1 MENSVHSGRGAVI
14 NPKNK
19 FSVAQ
24 TLKIHQEGIDDFEE
38 SLPRTT
44 FFNEY
49 PKSIISR
56 NSSPDIPFDL
66 SINPYQGCEHGC
78 VYCYARESHQYWGY
92 SAGLDFESKIIVK
105 HNAADLLERAF
116 LNPKWKVE
124 PIMLSGNTDP
134 YQPAERRYR
143 LTRKLL
149 KTCLKFRNPVSII
162 TKNALI
168 LRDLDILKELAER
181 RLVNVMV
188 SITSLNESL
197 RRNLEPRTATSAKR
211 LKVVREL
218 SAAGIPVGVMIA
230 PVIPGLNMNEIP
242 AIAKAAADAGATDI
256 SHTMLR
262 LNGPIE
268 DIFRNW
274 LSAVYPD
281 RAQKVLSQVQSTH
294 SGKTSDSR
302 FMKRMLGEG
311 RVAEMAAQMLKTSR
325 QQFFKNPGF
334 PEPDLKSFRRG
345 GMYTIW

>member
-1 MENSVHSGRGAVI
+1 MENSVHSGRGALI

-24 TLKIHQEGIDDFEE
+24 TLKIHPEGIDDFEE

-44 FFNEY
+44 FYNEY

-168 LRDLDILKELAER
+168 LRDIDVLKELADK

-197 RRNLEPRTATSAKR
+197 RRNLEPRTATSVKR
-211 LKVVREL
+211 LNVVKEL
-218 SAAGIPVGVMIA
+218 STAGIPVGVMMA
-230 PVIPGLNMNEIP
+230 PVIPGLNMNEIS
-242 AIAKAAADAGATDI
+242 AIAKAAADAGAFDI

-274 LSAVYPD
+274 ISAVYPD
-281 RAQKVLSQVQSTH
+281 RAQKVLNQVQTTH
-294 SGKTSDSR
+294 GGKTSDSR

-311 RVAEMAAQMLKTSR
+311 RVAEMASQMMKNAR
-325 QQFFKNPGF
+325 KQYFHNPGF
-334 PEPDLKSFRRG
+334 PDPDLSSFRRG

>member
-1 MENSVHSGRGAVI
+1 MENSVHSGRGALT

-19 FSVAQ
+19 YSIAQ
-24 TLKIHQEGIDDFEE
+24 TLKVHQEGIDDFED

-56 NSSPDIPFDL
+56 NSSPDIPFEL

-92 SAGLDFESKIIVK
+92 SAGLDFESKILVK
-105 HNAADLLERAF
+105 HNAADLLEKAF

-134 YQPAERRYR
+134 YQPAEKRYK
-143 LTRKLL
+143 LTRKIL

-162 TKNALI
+162 TKNSLI
-168 LRDLDILKELAER
+168 LRDLDILKELAR
-181 RLVNVMV
+181 MNLVNVMV

-197 RRNLEPRTATSAKR
+197 SRNLEPRTATASKR
-211 LKVVREL
+211 LKVIESL
-218 SAAGIPVGVMIA
+218 SKEGVPVGVMIA
-230 PVIPGLNMNEIP
+230 PVIPGLNMTEIP
-242 AIAKAAADAGATDI
+242 NIVKAAAGAGAMEI

-268 DIFRNW
+268 DIFRRW
-274 LSAVYPD
+274 IMAVYPD
-281 RAQKVLSQVQSTH
+281 RAEKVLNQVQATH
-294 SGKTSDSR
+294 GGKVSDNR

-311 RVAEMAAQMLKTSR
+311 RVAEMASQMLKTASK
-325 QQFFKNPGF
+325 QYSNLTGF
-334 PEPDLKSFRRG
+334 PVLDRKMFRRG

>member
-1 MENSVHSGRGAVI
+1 MENSVHSGRGTVI

-19 FSVAQ
+19 FSAAQ
-24 TLKIHQEGIDDFEE
+24 TLKIHHEGIDDFEE

-56 NSSPDIPFDL
+56 NTSPDIPFDL

-92 SAGLDFESKIIVK
+92 SAGLDFESKILVK

-124 PIMLSGNTDP
+124 PVMLSGNTDP
-134 YQPAERRYR
+134 YQPAERRYK

-149 KTCLKFRNPVSII
+149 KTFLRFRNPVSII

-168 LRDLDILKELAER
+168 LRDLDLLEELAEK

-188 SITSLNESL
+188 SVTSLNEAL
-197 RRNLEPRTATSAKR
+197 RRNLEPRTATSNKR
-211 LKVVREL
+211 LNTVHEL
-218 SAAGIPVGVMIA
+218 ASAGVPVGVMIA

-242 AIAKAAADAGATDI
+242 AIVKAAADAGAYEV

-274 LSAVYPD
+274 LNAVYPD
-281 RAQKVLSQVQSTH
+281 RAQKVLSQVQMTH
-294 SGKTSDSR
+294 GGKTNDSR

-311 RVAEMAAQMLKTSR
+311 RIAEMASQLLKTSR
-325 QQFFKNPGF
+325 KQYFENPGF
-334 PEPDLKSFRRG
+334 PEVDLTSFRRG

>member
-24 TLKIHQEGIDDFEE
+24 TLKLHPEGIDDFEE
-38 SLPRTT
+38 SLPRTK

-56 NSSPDIPFDL
+56 NSSPDIPFEL

-124 PIMLSGNTDP
+124 TVMLSGNTDP
-134 YQPAERRYR
+134 YQPAEKRYK

-162 TKNALI
+162 TKNSLI
-168 LRDLDILKELAER
+168 LRDLDLLKELAEH

-188 SITSLNESL
+188 SITTLNESL
-197 RRNLEPRTATSAKR
+197 RRNLEPRTATSVKR
-211 LKVVREL
+211 LRVVETL

-230 PVIPGLNMNEIP
+230 PVIPSLNMNEIP
-242 AIAKAAADAGATDI
+242 AIVKAAAEAGAYDV
-256 SHTMLR
+256 SHTILR
-262 LNGPIE
+262 LNGAIE

-274 LSAVYPD
+274 INAVYPD
-281 RAQKVLSQVQSTH
+281 RAQKVLSQVQTTHGGSTN
-294 SGKTSDSR
+294 DSR

-311 RVAEMAAQMLKTSR
+311 RIAEMASQMLKTTKK
-325 QQFFKNPGF
+325 QFFKNAGF
-334 PEPDLKSFRRG
+334 PEVDLKSFRRG